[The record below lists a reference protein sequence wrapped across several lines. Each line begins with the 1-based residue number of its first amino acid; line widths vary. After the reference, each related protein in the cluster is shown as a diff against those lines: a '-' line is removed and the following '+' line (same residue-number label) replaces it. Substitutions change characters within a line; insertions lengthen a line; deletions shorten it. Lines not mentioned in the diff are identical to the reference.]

1 VFWIAKI
8 HAHRVIVQPPER
20 TRPPTLIKYSL
31 IALFFGLLIQVQ
43 AQTLFVQ
50 DNFEGGGTIS
60 TWFGDACGM
69 NNSFANPHILGTN
82 LSATVLRYHDTGGQ
96 YANVRFQVPATFD
109 LSMNATFSLKI
120 YVPSSGVTGSQ
131 PNQVSLKLQNGDL
144 GSPWVTQSEIIK
156 PIALNQWQTVTF
168 DFASD
173 PYINL
178 NPGSPPPTTR
188 IDFNRIVIQ
197 VNGENNFDHV
207 LAYLD
212 DVHFDALYTP
222 VDPVFDQLVWSDEF
236 EVDGAI
242 NTSKWFHQTQLPTPT
257 SWYNGEIQHYT
268 NRLDNAEVNGGTL
281 KVRAKKETF
290 FDQGVTKQYTSA
302 RLNSKFAFVYGRVE
316 VRAKLPSGVGTWPA
330 IWTLGKN
337 INENGSYWDNEG
349 YGTTS
354 WPDCGE
360 MDIMEHW
367 GANPN
372 YVSSAT
378 HTPSS
383 FGGTINVGGQTIP
396 TAMTGFHVYSL
407 IWTPDELVFAV
418 DGVEHFTYNPE
429 VKDASTWPF
438 DQDQFMLL
446 NLAILPEIAASFTSG
461 AMEVDYVRV
470 YQESECPAPTGV
482 TTTILSPTAAT
493 LSWNPVE
500 SAIGYKV
507 TGGPVGGPSKNFRTT
522 ATSRTIPILNPS
534 TNYQWV
540 VSAYCDPSFSNPSPT
555 QFFTTPATRI
565 LNPMLLIP
573 NPSNGTVRVTMPED
587 GNWTVEVMDITGRIY
602 ETLSLSGQVD
612 QLLTGLPAGLYIVR
626 ITGSETKIQELLVVQ

>member
-1 VFWIAKI
+1 M
-8 HAHRVIVQPPER
+8 
-20 TRPPTLIKYSL
+20 KYSL
-31 IALFFGLLIQVQ
+31 TALFLGLLTQLQ

-60 TWFGDACGM
+60 TWFGDACAM
-69 NNSFANPHILGTN
+69 NNAFANPFVSGSN

-109 LSMNATFSLKI
+109 LSQNATFSLKI
-120 YVPSSGVTGSQ
+120 YVPSSGLTGSQ

-156 PIALNQWQTVTF
+156 PVVLNQWQTVTF
-168 DFASD
+168 NFASD
-173 PYINL
+173 PFINL
-178 NPGSPPPTTR
+178 DPGSPPPTTR
-188 IDFNRIVIQ
+188 NDFNRIVIQ

-212 DVHFDALYTP
+212 DVNFDALDIP

-236 EVDGAI
+236 SVDGVI
-242 NTSKWFHQTQLPTPT
+242 DPSKWFHQTQLPTPT
-257 SWYNGEIQHYT
+257 GWYNGEIQHYT
-268 NRLDNAEVNGGTL
+268 NRLDNAEVSGGTL

-302 RLNSKFAFVYGRVE
+302 RLNSKFAFTYGRVE

-330 IWTLGKN
+330 IWMLGKN

-349 YGTTS
+349 YGTTP

-360 MDIMEHW
+360 IDIMEHW
-367 GANPN
+367 GSNPN

-396 TAMTGFHVYSL
+396 SAMTGFHIYSL
-407 IWTPDELVFAV
+407 TWTPDALVFAV
-418 DGVEHFTYNPE
+418 DGVTHFTYNPE

-438 DQDQFMLL
+438 NQEQFMLL
-446 NLAILPEIAASFTSG
+446 NLAILPEIAPSFTSG

-470 YQESECPAPTGV
+470 YQQSECPAPTGL
-482 TTTILSPTAAT
+482 TTNVLSTTAAT
-493 LSWNPVE
+493 LSWNPV
-500 SAIGYKV
+500 SNALGYRV
-507 TGGPVGGPSKNFRTT
+507 TGGPVGGPSKNFRTA

-534 TNYQWV
+534 TNYQWL
-540 VSAYCDPSFSNPSPT
+540 VSAYCDPEFSNPSPT
-555 QFFTTPATRI
+555 QFFSTPAART
-565 LNPMLLIP
+565 LNPMLLVP
-573 NPSNGTVRVTMPED
+573 NPSSGSVQVTLPDAGE
-587 GNWTVEVMDITGRIY
+587 WTVEVIDIKGRILQS
-602 ETLSLSGQVD
+602 TILSGQ
-612 QLLTGLPAGLYIVR
+612 QTLLVSSLSSGLYIVR
-626 ITGSETKIQELLVVQ
+626 VSGSDIRMQELLVIQ